1 MVDLAWVIM
10 VLPLISWFIISVWGQ
25 RLPGQGD
32 RVGIGAMALA
42 LILSLGVLFDVMR
55 GATMS
60 KTFVWATH
68 GRFVLDLGIQVDAM
82 TAVMLVVVALV
93 SLLVQIYSTA
103 YMAGD
108 VRYKRYYAVLSLFT
122 SSMFGLVLAD
132 NLLFLFVFWEIMG
145 LCSYMLIG
153 HWFEDQNNVRAAN
166 KAFLT
171 TRVGDVGLFIGI
183 MLTFAA
189 LGTFRFDEIAAGIQA
204 GAIAPALLTVAA
216 ILIFAGAVGKSAQF
230 PLHVW
235 LPDAMAGPTPASSL
249 IHAATMVAAGVY
261 LVARGYAMF
270 QPSAEAMT
278 VVAYIG
284 GFTGI
289 FAASMGLVTED
300 IKRMLAFST
309 VSQLGLMFLAL
320 GVGGYTAAV
329 FHLVTHAIFKALLF
343 MCSGSVIHATG
354 TQDMH
359 EMGGLLKKMPITGW
373 TWIVGAG
380 ALAGIPPLAGFWSKE
395 EILLDAFVGGHTTL
409 FWMGIITSLMTAFYI
424 TRGTVLVFF
433 SQPRNKEV
441 YARAE
446 ESPGAITLP
455 LVVLG
460 ALAVVVGLVNSPLS
474 GYALSR
480 FIFFGQPAAPPS
492 SSFVVMVA
500 TLTWVIGV
508 AVAVAIY
515 QLRIVPHETLRHAL
529 YPVWLTLNR
538 RYWIDDV
545 YNLIFVKGGIGLA
558 LVAAW
563 FDRNVIDRIVNGL
576 AGAVARLSEA
586 AREFD
591 TSVIDGL
598 VNGIAGVFVVGSRA
612 FRRLQTGYLQ
622 SYALALFIGLVAGLL
637 ILFMGG

>member
-1 MVDLAWVIM
+1 M

-42 LILSLGVLFDVMR
+42 LILSIGVLFDVMR

-60 KTFVWATH
+60 TSFVWASH
-68 GRFVLDLGIQVDAM
+68 GRFVLDLGFQVDPM

-93 SLLVQIYSTA
+93 SLLVQIYSTS

-122 SSMFGLVLAD
+122 ASMFGLVLSD

-153 HWFEDQNNVRAAN
+153 HWFEDPNNVRAAN

-189 LGTFRFDEIAAGIQA
+189 LGSFRFDDIAAGIQA

-216 ILIFAGAVGKSAQF
+216 VLIFAGAVGKSAQF

-284 GFTGI
+284 AFTGM

-373 TWIVGAG
+373 TWIIGAG

-441 YARAE
+441 HAKAH
-446 ESPGAITLP
+446 ESPAAITWP
-455 LVVLG
+455 LLILG
-460 ALAVVVGLVNSPLS
+460 ALAVVVGFVNSPLS

-480 FIFFGQPAAPPS
+480 FIFFGEPHDPPS
-492 SSFVVMVA
+492 SGFVVMVA

-508 AVAVAIY
+508 AVALAIY
-515 QLRIVPHETLRHAL
+515 QFRIVPHESIRQAL
-529 YPVWLTLNR
+529 YPVWITLNR

-545 YNLIFVKGGIGLA
+545 YNFIFVQGGIGLA

-563 FDRNVIDRIVNGL
+563 LDRNVIDRIVNAV
-576 AGAVARLSEA
+576 AGAVARLSVA
-586 AREFD
+586 VREFD
-591 TSVIDGL
+591 ASVIDGL

>member
-1 MVDLAWVIM
+1 M

-42 LILSLGVLFDVMR
+42 LILSIGVLSDVMR

-60 KTFVWATH
+60 TSFVWASH
-68 GRFVLDLGIQVDAM
+68 GRFVLDLGFQVDPM

-93 SLLVQIYSTA
+93 SLLVQIYSTS

-122 SSMFGLVLAD
+122 ASMFGLVLSD

-153 HWFEDQNNVRAAN
+153 HWFEDPNNVRAAN

-189 LGTFRFDEIAAGIQA
+189 LGSFRFDDIAAGIQA

-216 ILIFAGAVGKSAQF
+216 VLIFAGAVGKSAQF

-284 GFTGI
+284 AFTGM

-373 TWIVGAG
+373 TWIIGAG

-441 YARAE
+441 HAKAH
-446 ESPGAITLP
+446 ESPAAITWP
-455 LVVLG
+455 LLILG
-460 ALAVVVGLVNSPLS
+460 ALAVVVGFVNSPLS

-480 FIFFGQPAAPPS
+480 FIFFGEPHDPPS
-492 SSFVVMVA
+492 SGFVVMVA

-508 AVAVAIY
+508 AVALAIY
-515 QLRIVPHETLRHAL
+515 QFRIVPHESIRQAL
-529 YPVWLTLNR
+529 YPVWITLNR

-545 YNLIFVKGGIGLA
+545 YNFIFVQGGIGLA

-563 FDRNVIDRIVNGL
+563 LDRNVIDRIVNAV
-576 AGAVARLSEA
+576 AGAVARLSVA
-586 AREFD
+586 VREFD
-591 TSVIDGL
+591 ASVIDGL